1 MNARLLRFTLGPGK
15 RAVAQSVA
23 DDISPLIAAMPGCK
37 GVTVFGD
44 DSDGQYGIF
53 VLWESEAAANAA
65 APLIRP
71 QIDERISGHVRGEP
85 GGSPLRSPLE
95 VALANSPQ
103 AVENRVGSSPGRNR
117 M

>member
-1 MNARLLRFTLGPGK
+1 MYARLLRFSLGPGK

-23 DDISPLIAAMPGCK
+23 DDMPPRIAAMPGCK

-53 VLWESEAAANAA
+53 VLWDSEADANAA

-71 QIDERISGHVRGEP
+71 QIDERISGHVQGEP
-85 GGSPLRSPLE
+85 EARLFE
-95 VALANSPQ
+95 VLSK
-103 AVENRVGSSPGRNR
+103 
-117 M
+117 